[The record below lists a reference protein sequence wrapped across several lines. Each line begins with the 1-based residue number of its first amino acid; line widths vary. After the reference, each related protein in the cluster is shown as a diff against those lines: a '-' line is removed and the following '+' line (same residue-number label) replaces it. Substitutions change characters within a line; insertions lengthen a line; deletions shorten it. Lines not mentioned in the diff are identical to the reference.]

1 MKTRSHLLVVSLFVS
16 LLVATPAPAQDAS
29 QVLALSVSFGTLK
42 NSTKMTDAMREEVA
56 QLETQARTA
65 SRERR
70 YADAIRIYNHAM
82 ATLRGQ
88 AWTPSRAMSI
98 AMRLRPDRVILEPSE
113 ALHLQVSQTFT
124 LDEPVKASLSGV
136 VSIAAVID
144 GKVSEF
150 KSISALANVQPD
162 FVAKPYDISLTVPD
176 VLDGAYQIKLA
187 LSGLGIDPI
196 EKTAGV
202 RIYRGVSKQALELRR
217 RLEPLKARSVRGVD
231 AAEYSASLVDL
242 INRGAI
248 SPGSV
253 DLKQELSNAAVI
265 VDQLAKGENPLK
277 SKRGDFR
284 WAYRSTVDQELQPYR
299 VYVPQNHEP
308 AKTWPLV
315 VALHGMGGDENSLF
329 DGYSNGRIKQEAEA
343 RGYLIVCPK
352 GRGSASMYRGDAER
366 DVMDVLA
373 EMKKDYSI
381 DPDRTYLMGHSMG
394 GYGTWSVAMAYPSV
408 FAALAPISGG
418 GQPAGMTKIAHIPQ
432 FVVHGDADP
441 TVSVEES
448 RRMVKAGRDLGA
460 EVQYVEVP
468 GGDHSSVAVP
478 HFKQIFDWFD
488 AHRRKPRG

>member
-1 MKTRSHLLVVSLFVS
+1 MRTRARLLIVLFVC
-16 LLVATPAPAQDAS
+16 LLVAAPALAQDAS

-42 NSTKMTDAMREEVA
+42 NSTKMTDAMRDEVA

-98 AMRLRPDRVILEPSE
+98 AMRLRPDRVILEPGD
-113 ALHLQVSQTFT
+113 AMRLQVSQIFT
-124 LDEPVKASLSGV
+124 LDEPIKPSLSGV

-144 GKVSEF
+144 GKATEF
-150 KSISALANVQPD
+150 KSIGVVANVQPD
-162 FVAKPYDISLTVPD
+162 FMASPYDIAVSVPE
-176 VLDGAYQIKLA
+176 VSEGAYQIKLTLTA
-187 LSGLGIDPI
+187 AGIDPI
-196 EKTAGV
+196 EKATAV
-202 RIYRGVSKQALELRR
+202 RIFRGVSRQALDLRE
-217 RLEPLKARSVRGVD
+217 RLAPLKAKRVRGVD
-231 AAEYSASLVDL
+231 AAEYSASLVEL
-242 INRGAI
+242 VNRGAI

-253 DLKQELSNAAVI
+253 DLKQELRNAAAV
-265 VDQLAKGENPLK
+265 VDQLMKGENPLK

-284 WAYRSTVDQELQPYR
+284 WAYRSDVDQQLQPYR
-299 VYVPQNHEP
+299 VYVPQNYDS

-408 FAALAPISGG
+408 FAALAPVSGG

-448 RRMVKAGRDLGA
+448 RRMVKAAKDLGI
-460 EVQYVEVP
+460 EIQYIEVP
-468 GGDHSSVAVP
+468 GGDHSNVVVP
-478 HFKQIFDWFD
+478 NFKPIFDWFD
-488 AHRRKPRG
+488 AHRRRPQR

>member
-1 MKTRSHLLVVSLFVS
+1 
-16 LLVATPAPAQDAS
+16 
-29 QVLALSVSFGTLK
+29 
-42 NSTKMTDAMREEVA
+42 
-56 QLETQARTA
+56 
-65 SRERR
+65 
-70 YADAIRIYNHAM
+70 
-82 ATLRGQ
+82 
-88 AWTPSRAMSI
+88 
-98 AMRLRPDRVILEPSE
+98 
-113 ALHLQVSQTFT
+113 
-124 LDEPVKASLSGV
+124 
-136 VSIAAVID
+136 
-144 GKVSEF
+144 
-150 KSISALANVQPD
+150 
-162 FVAKPYDISLTVPD
+162 
-176 VLDGAYQIKLA
+176 
-187 LSGLGIDPI
+187 
-196 EKTAGV
+196 
-202 RIYRGVSKQALELRR
+202 
-217 RLEPLKARSVRGVD
+217 VRGVD